1 MSRRRPRRAELIGQV
16 TRALRNL
23 SGQLT
28 RLNQTVGSGVG
39 LTVGDLGILELADRV
54 GPLTPSRLAELG
66 GLSPATMTGV
76 LDRLEADGWV
86 RRERDPGDRRKVN
99 IFAIG
104 RHRLVQRYYS
114 GMQRRVHQICAGYT
128 DDQLDLIVEFLTR
141 VAEAGAAATLDLRAD
156 VGG

>member
-1 MSRRRPRRAELIGQV
+1 MTGQV
-16 TRALRNL
+16 
-23 SGQLT
+23 T
-28 RLNQTVGSGVG
+28 RLNQTVGSRIG
-39 LTVGDLGILELADRV
+39 LAVGDLGILELADRL
-54 GPLTPSRLAELG
+54 GPLTPSRLAELS
-66 GLSPATMTGV
+66 GLSPATITGV
-76 LDRLEADGWV
+76 LDRLEAEGWI
-86 RRERDPGDRRKVN
+86 RRERDPDDRRKVN
-99 IFAIG
+99 ITAVG

>member
-1 MSRRRPRRAELIGQV
+1 M
-16 TRALRNL
+16 T
-23 SGQLT
+23 GQLT
-28 RLNQTVGSGVG
+28 RLNQTVGSSIG
-39 LTVGDLGILELADRV
+39 LAVGDLGILELADRV

-76 LDRLEADGWV
+76 LDRLEADGWI
-86 RRERDPGDRRKVN
+86 RRERDPDDRRKVN
-99 IFAIG
+99 ITAVG

-141 VAEAGAAATLDLRAD
+141 VAEAGVAATLDLQAH